1 MYICKYCLPRKA
13 MLHVIT
19 NITHGRPQRRETVVG
34 PRILRYTETSTGLAA
49 LEAKRYT
56 RVLEIVLSSAGEFEY
71 VEDRRW
77 NVNVGV

>member
-1 MYICKYCLPRKA
+1 

-19 NITHGRPQRRETVVG
+19 NITHGRLQHRDTVVG

-56 RVLEIVLSSAGEFEY
+56 RVLEIVCPRRMNLDMSRIEAGM
-71 VEDRRW
+71 
-77 NVNVGV
+77 